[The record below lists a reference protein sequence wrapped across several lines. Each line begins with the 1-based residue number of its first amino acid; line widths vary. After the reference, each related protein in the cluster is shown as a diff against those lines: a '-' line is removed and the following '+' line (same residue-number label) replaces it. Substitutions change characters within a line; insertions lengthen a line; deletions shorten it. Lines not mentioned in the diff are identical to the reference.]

1 MLYKSDKETIAALIP
16 KAGQVAY
23 IININNI
30 TKTTK
35 PNKLVNNEKIIKM
48 AYFVFRSKNAKY
60 MYKF

>member
-35 PNKLVNNEKIIKM
+35 PNKLMNNEKIIKM
-48 AYFVFRSKNAKY
+48 TRVYYQSY
-60 MYKF
+60 E